1 MKHKS
6 KNYISAFILGGIAGG
21 VLTLLYTPINGKKFR
36 EHLNS
41 NVDDYLRIAKQKEEE
56 LLHRTIAS
64 ADDLIT
70 KTIRLSALVEK
81 YAGEVCEESWEKLEI
96 EKASIKAAI
105 KAAMETYRTGKAN
118 SRKNRLTGESA
129 ENFFSD
135 YDNVVL
141 PKVK

>member
-6 KNYISAFILGGIAGG
+6 ANFISAFIIGGIAGG
-21 VLTLLYTPINGKKFR
+21 VVTLLYTPYNGKEFR
-36 EHLNS
+36 GRVNS

-56 LLHRTIAS
+56 LLNKTKTT

-81 YAGEVCEESWEKLEI
+81 YAGEICDESRGKLEI
-96 EKASIKAAI
+96 EKASIKAAF
-105 KAAMETYRTGKAN
+105 KAAMETYRNGKAN
-118 SRKNRLTGESA
+118 STKSRLTGESV